1 MFLLHSHK
9 KWYSEASIV
18 SIWKTNLQI
27 FFWSVCLNHLF
38 LKLNL
43 QFSSHTF
50 EPLLPAI
57 GQNLKSNRLNVW
69 RFWWRRNLMLRH
81 RWTHIIHTCYV
92 FVSTNVGIH
101 YVGIHGWILE
111 LAKNRPESGLPQ
123 WKDFSLQTAKPCMGR
138 VNINSIYYAIFSYVY
153 CLSLLSNPT
162 LYVGSTMQITCGNPD
177 QNSLVKVQPYRVSQN

>member
-1 MFLLHSHK
+1 MKNQPSDIFLICLFKSSL
-9 KWYSEASIV
+9 SEIES
-18 SIWKTNLQI
+18 SI
-27 FFWSVCLNHLF
+27 FFSHVWAA
-38 LKLNL
+38 
-43 QFSSHTF
+43 SSSYRPKF
-50 EPLLPAI
+50 KI
-57 GQNLKSNRLNVW
+57 SLNVW

-177 QNSLVKVQPYRVSQN
+177 QNSLVIVQPYRVSQN